1 MYMYHNYLIHLSADG
16 HLGCFYVLAI
26 VNSAAINNGVHVSVS
41 ILVSSAGVDAQ
52 QLDCWVIWQFYSQ
65 FFKESPQCYP

>member
-1 MYMYHNYLIHLSADG
+1 MCHNYLIHLSADG

-26 VNSAAINNGVHVSVS
+26 VNSAAVSNGVHVSVS
-41 ILVSSAGVDAQ
+41 ILVSSADVYAL